1 MSDIGN
7 EFQAPLK
14 DLPSTPGLHQAWNKP
29 KPEKLP
35 QPGYWPALMALGIAF
50 FLWGFAVI
58 FNEIIIT
65 SFILSGA
72 GLILMIIALV
82 GWIGDLRY
90 ERSDKS
96 EQ

>member
-50 FLWGFAVI
+50 FLWGFAVV
-58 FNEIIIT
+58 FNEIIVT
-65 SFILSGA
+65 SLVMSGA
-72 GLILMIIALV
+72 GLLLMTIALI